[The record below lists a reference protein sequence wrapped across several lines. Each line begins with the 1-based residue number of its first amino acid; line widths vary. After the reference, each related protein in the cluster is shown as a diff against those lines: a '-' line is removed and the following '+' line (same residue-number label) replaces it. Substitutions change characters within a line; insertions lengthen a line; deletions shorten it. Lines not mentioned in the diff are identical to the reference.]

1 MRTLTKLLV
10 LTMVLISEQVCV
22 LAQHENQNYL
32 PLTRSELKKRFPVTY
47 VGTLGHGRPG
57 YFEDNTSDKPLAS
70 SLDVGPSGAA
80 IRMTDESDLEITG
93 KDKLQREWVIQL
105 GSNAYGCR
113 FYEADLDKNATR
125 DAVVVFP
132 TGGNGLAP
140 ANHLLAITFDEEGR
154 PVTFEAD
161 GYFLETD
168 GQIFDLVDLDQNGR
182 AELIY
187 MNFDSGYW
195 ITNIYEVNNA
205 RWQRKSGRHANRSY
219 PLYTRFTF
227 RENHKPTAPKQGR
240 RPFAPDLSNA
250 TPQLAGRLVSYQW
263 ARIAYSE
270 DISLVIKDTRDR
282 SVTSKP
288 VSWYGS
294 FAIVVDSEEG
304 RKILT
309 LSASEDAVKSL
320 LDTIVSNNYE
330 ILLFGKRRPDESSPE
345 ILWARPAR

>member
-1 MRTLTKLLV
+1 MRTLTKLIALS
-10 LTMVLISEQVCV
+10 LLLITGRVSV
-22 LAQHENQNYL
+22 LAQHKNQNYL
-32 PLTRSELKKRFPVTY
+32 PLTKAELRKRFPITY
-47 VGTLGHGRPG
+47 VGTLGNGSPA
-57 YFEDNTSDKPLAS
+57 YFENNTSDKPLATN
-70 SLDVGPSGAA
+70 LDIGPSGAA
-80 IRMTDESDLEITG
+80 VRMTDESDLEITG
-93 KDKLQREWVIQL
+93 KDKRQREWSIQL

-125 DAVVVFP
+125 DAVIVFP

-140 ANHLLAITFDEEGR
+140 ANHLLAITFDEDGR

-161 GYFLETD
+161 GYFQET
-168 GQIFDLVDLDQNGR
+168 GGAIFDLVDLDQNGR

-195 ITNIYEVNNA
+195 ITNIYEVTNA
-205 RWQRKSGRHANRSY
+205 RWHRKSGRHANRVY

-227 RENHKPTAPKQGR
+227 RANNKPTAPRQGR

-270 DISLVIKDTRDR
+270 DISLVIQDTRGR

-288 VSWYGS
+288 VSWYAS

-309 LSASEDAVKSL
+309 LSASEDAMKSL
-320 LDTIVSNNYE
+320 LDTIVSNDYE

-345 ILWARPAR
+345 ILWARRR